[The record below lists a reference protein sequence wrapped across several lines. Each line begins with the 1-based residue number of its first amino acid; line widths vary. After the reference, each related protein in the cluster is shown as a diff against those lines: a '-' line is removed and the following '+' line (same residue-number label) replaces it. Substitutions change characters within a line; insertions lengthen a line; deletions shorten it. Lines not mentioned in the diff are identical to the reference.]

1 MTPEGRAVKNGSS
14 WEYEYNLKDH
24 LGNTRAVIK
33 NNNGVAQVIQE
44 RHYYPFGMEMSGLSS
59 GTGTNKY
66 LYNSKEYQNDFEL
79 DWYDYGARFY
89 DPALGRFHTPDRFS
103 EKYLNFSPYQYGGN
117 NPIKNI
123 DINGDSLMVVT
134 MRGLDKENP
143 QLKDR
148 EYYVDSKVG
157 YKMKAFVED
166 AMKNFDN
173 LSVNNVY
180 RSFSSSD
187 INTSNTKSKGLSR
200 HQGGFAVDFNGT
212 KSLSGDQMKLLN
224 ELAKKYEFAPILKQS
239 DDPPHF
245 DTDPTK
251 SGYKSLKEAVDENK
265 SHYDDIKQGKA
276 EPIKFDSKEYE
287 EYKKRVEDERL

>member
-1 MTPEGRAVKNGSS
+1 
-14 WEYEYNLKDH
+14 
-24 LGNTRAVIK
+24 
-33 NNNGVAQVIQE
+33 
-44 RHYYPFGMEMSGLSS
+44 
-59 GTGTNKY
+59 
-66 LYNSKEYQNDFEL
+66 
-79 DWYDYGARFY
+79 
-89 DPALGRFHTPDRFS
+89 
-103 EKYLNFSPYQYGGN
+103 
-117 NPIKNI
+117 
-123 DINGDSLMVVT
+123 

-166 AMKNFDN
+166 AMGNFDN

-187 INTSNTKSKGLSR
+187 ITTSNTKSKGLSR

-212 KSLSGDQMKLLN
+212 KTLSGDQMKLLN
-224 ELAKKYEFAPILKQS
+224 ELAKKYGFAPILKQS

-287 EYKKRVEDERL
+287 EYKKRIEDEKR